1 MKRFAIALL
10 FLALAI
16 SAFAKKNKE
25 QITIEV
31 VATTNET
38 VKGEIQG
45 NGSGLS
51 QLAVTIHGKK
61 IVHTDAATMKVIING
76 EHAYMDCYEHHKGC
90 TPIAPGMYNGELEG
104 KKGGVWIEYN
114 MPLTHKLMRQHY
126 IVAGSW

>member
-1 MKRFAIALL
+1 MKRFAITLL
-10 FLALAI
+10 FLALAM
-16 SAFAKKNKE
+16 SAFAKKSKE
-25 QITIEV
+25 QVTIEV
-31 VATTNET
+31 VSTTNST

-45 NGSGLS
+45 GGI
-51 QLAVTIHGKK
+51 AVAIRGRK

-90 TPIAPGMYNGELEG
+90 TPIAPGIYNGELEG
-104 KKGGVWIEYN
+104 KKGGIWVEYN

>member
-10 FLALAI
+10 FLALAV

-25 QITIEV
+25 QVTIEV
-31 VATTNET
+31 VATTT
-38 VKGEIQG
+38 STTHGEVEG
-45 NGSGLS
+45 NGS
-51 QLAVTIHGKK
+51 IHGRK
-61 IVHTDAATMKVIING
+61 VTHTDAATMKVIING

-90 TPIAPGMYNGELEG
+90 TPIAPGLYNGELEG
-104 KKGGVWIEYN
+104 KKGGVWVEYN

>member
-10 FLALAI
+10 FLALVV

-25 QITIEV
+25 QVTIEV
-31 VATTNET
+31 VSTVNST
-38 VKGEIQG
+38 VKGELAG
-45 NGSGLS
+45 NGIGV
-51 QLAVTIHGKK
+51 AIHGKK